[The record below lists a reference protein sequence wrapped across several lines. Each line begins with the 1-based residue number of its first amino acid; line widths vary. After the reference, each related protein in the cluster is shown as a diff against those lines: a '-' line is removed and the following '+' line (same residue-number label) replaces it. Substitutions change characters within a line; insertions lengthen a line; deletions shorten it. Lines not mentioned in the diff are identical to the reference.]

1 MLLTSNV
8 AVLANDAIISWI
20 VGLAVA
26 PVIIIPVLLIGCPL
40 VFISH
45 FVPPITMP
53 AVLLC
58 ISKTTVVATN

>member
-8 AVLANDAIISWI
+8 AVLAVDVIINSI

-26 PVIIIPVLLIGCPL
+26 PVVIIPVLLMGCPL
-40 VFISH
+40 VFIWH
-45 FVPPITMP
+45 FVPAIEMP
-53 AVLLC
+53 GVLLC